1 MTKAQKQF
9 SRKRIVFKEIV
20 LEHGHPNAG
29 KKKKD
34 QPKPHIFTKINSKWI
49 TDLYVKPKT
58 MQNLEKK
65 QEEIL
70 VTLY

>member
-1 MTKAQKQF
+1 MDIQIQ
-9 SRKRIVFKEIV
+9 E
-20 LEHGHPNAG
+20 